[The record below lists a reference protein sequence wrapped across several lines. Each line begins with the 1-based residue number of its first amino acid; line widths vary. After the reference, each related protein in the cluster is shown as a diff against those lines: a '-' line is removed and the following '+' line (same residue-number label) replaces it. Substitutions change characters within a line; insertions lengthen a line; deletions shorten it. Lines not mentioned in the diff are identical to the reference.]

1 MLFFI
6 LRTYHLIPIGV
17 VFFFLLANG
26 DVCHTLV
33 SSIYIIV
40 YSFIF
45 IKFLIIFHLF
55 VIIHNYYSLSVC
67 SFIDCWTACL
77 FHWCFLYL
85 KFVGLNRSRRRRML
99 VWCRSGIG
107 QWGKS
112 YITRMLRLIGFDAV
126 TVDGQFQWRHQWS
139 SRTNVTQWYECLHYV
154 RWFQWG
160 VQCRI
165 QSCIYQKS
173 VSNETH
179 FLRGIRIGNVQ
190 EIFCFV
196 FCML

>member
-1 MLFFI
+1 MFI
-6 LRTYHLIPIGV
+6 HW
-17 VFFFLLANG
+17 LLN
-26 DVCHTLV
+26 CLLV
-33 SSIYIIV
+33 SLM
-40 YSFIF
+40 F
-45 IKFLIIFHLF
+45 F
-55 VIIHNYYSLSVC
+55 VLEI
-67 SFIDCWTACL
+67 
-77 FHWCFLYL
+77 
-85 KFVGLNRSRRRRML
+85 VGLNRSRRRRML

-112 YITRMLRLIGFDAV
+112 HITRMLRLIGFDAV

-179 FLRGIRIGNVQ
+179 FLRGIKIGNVQ
-190 EIFCFV
+190 EIFCFCFLYAV
-196 FCML
+196 MLVYSHLSLQ